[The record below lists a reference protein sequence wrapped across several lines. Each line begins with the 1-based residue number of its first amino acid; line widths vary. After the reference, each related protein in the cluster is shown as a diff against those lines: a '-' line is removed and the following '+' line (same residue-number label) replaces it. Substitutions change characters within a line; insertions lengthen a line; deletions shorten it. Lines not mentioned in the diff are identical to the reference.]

1 MTTSEIKALE
11 DSLEKAKNLV
21 DLGVALDRLKSN
33 RDFQLL
39 ITNGYLKDEAI
50 RLVHLKADPNM
61 QTPERQA
68 SVIRDIDAIG
78 SFHGYLNLVYSNAD
92 RATRQIEIDTV
103 TRDEILMEI
112 N

>member
-1 MTTSEIKALE
+1 MSKSEIEQLE
-11 DSLEKAKNLV
+11 AGLEKAKNLV
-21 DLGVALDRLKSN
+21 ELGLALDRLKNN
-33 RDFQLL
+33 RDFQAI

-78 SFHGYLNLVYSNAD
+78 SFHGYLNLVYTNAD
-92 RATRQIEIDTV
+92 RAARQIDNDTV
-103 TRDEILMEI
+103 TRDELLMGV